1 MHDGEGR
8 LAAEAVLFGRHTA
21 ECAEWFPGLV
31 PASASLENSLR
42 AKCAV
47 ALTGRRIK
55 CGRPVLQRGQ
65 LESRGQERSRVR
77 LLGLLEDALRR
88 PCSTTRP
95 SRMQLA
101 QAFRRVRDRAAEIFV
116 PLACITQTA
125 WV

>member
-8 LAAEAVLFGRHTA
+8 LAAEDVLFGRHTA

-42 AKCAV
+42 TKCAV

-55 CGRPVLQRGQ
+55 CGRPVLRRGQ

-88 PCSTTRP
+88 PLLDHTGRRACNSPKPSDECETARP
-95 SRMQLA
+95 RSSFHSHA
-101 QAFRRVRDRAAEIFV
+101 
-116 PLACITQTA
+116 
-125 WV
+125 